1 MYIKTTCT
9 KCGNPD
15 FHDIH
20 WWIIGEIKK
29 DQATARV
36 DEMEVYDSVSE
47 EELARQI
54 VCELRGFIY
63 NGMTVDE
70 FCRILKKY
78 YGVASKYCCDLIQR
92 MKKELDMYCPDRQH
106 LYYVEAR
113 SP

>member
-20 WWIIGEIKK
+20 WWIINEIQNGQSNIK
-29 DQATARV
+29 V
-36 DEMEVYDSVSE
+36 DEMEVCDTVSE
-47 EELARQI
+47 EELARCI
-54 VCELRGFIY
+54 IGELRTFMY

-70 FCRILKKY
+70 FCLLLKQY
-78 YGVASKYCCDLIQR
+78 YGVASKYCCDLVQR

-106 LYYVEAR
+106 LYFV
-113 SP
+113 